1 MKDNKTNGVV
11 LSRYVNMS
19 GYTLRHAENVI
30 SGLAI
35 CDFHQKCDFTENRP
49 SGEKQLRAAD
59 LSDWRVET
67 SGIHDYNVFVTG
79 YTLRHA
85 KICIT
90 FLKPPQFVF
99 HQPIL
104 VILA

>member
-1 MKDNKTNGVV
+1 MATLCATLK
-11 LSRYVNMS
+11 MS
-19 GYTLRHAENVI
+19 YLGLQYAIFIKNAI
-30 SGLAI
+30 SLKIG
-35 CDFHQKCDFTENRP
+35 C
-49 SGEKQLRAAD
+49 SGEKQLRATD

-104 VILA
+104 VIVA